1 MDGLGQPGGEACRL
15 RVEDGQEPQPW
26 NSQDMNE
33 REEWH
38 PPEKGL
44 SQGEGGKMEQEKD
57 LEDVK
62 EELKTEA
69 YD

>member
-1 MDGLGQPGGEACRL
+1 MEKHVAFVL
-15 RVEDGQEPQPW
+15 RMGKSLNHETQ
-26 NSQDMNE
+26 NMNE